1 LTEKIREQWNLL
13 IGRKAKGE
21 KRSEIFKGSRKHT
34 TYPSSLPPSDLLSHV
49 VSLALVIPLHSY
61 LKSKVPLRAER
72 LKFSSP
78 GLYMYISVSVAPH

>member
-13 IGRKAKGE
+13 IGKKGE
-21 KRSEIFKGSRKHT
+21 KEKFSRYQGNIPPT
-34 TYPSSLPPSDLLSHV
+34 LPPSLPPSDLLSHV

-78 GLYMYISVSVAPH
+78 GLYIYISVSVAPH